1 MPVAHGAI
9 RPGLKEKGTRIERL
23 DMADQRQIPLS
34 PRRPGRHR
42 HYCCWFLGLFRRG
55 QIATPGQNKRA
66 LPKLGL
72 EKAFWLSEHR
82 SAELGDASGPDRRGV
97 SGGYGTTTETA
108 PFFGGKTD

>member
-1 MPVAHGAI
+1 VLSGQGSRKKAPALNAS
-9 RPGLKEKGTRIERL
+9 TWRISARFH
-23 DMADQRQIPLS
+23 S
-34 PRRPGRHR
+34 RRAVLAG
-42 HYCCWFLGLFRRG
+42 
-55 QIATPGQNKRA
+55 IATIVVGFSVCSGVAKLQRPAKINVH
-66 LPKLGL
+66 PKLGL